1 MGKAHLAIE
10 PFCHCGAIYPVLIWS
25 SFARAIA
32 TPLVFAIMRILIYS
46 YNYHPEP
53 IGIAPLM
60 TELAEGLVKRGH
72 QVRVIT
78 AMPWYPNSAIFPPYE
93 GKLYCTETHKG
104 VKIQR
109 CYVRI
114 TKNRN
119 LINRGL
125 FELSFMVLSFFQAL
139 RGWRPDVILLTVPG
153 LPVGIPAALLGA
165 IYRCPVV
172 LNLQDILP
180 DAAIHVGLL
189 TNKIAIRV
197 FTALEQFNYRIAT
210 KISVISEG
218 FTENLVQKGID
229 PDKIVLIPNWV
240 DIHFIQPLPREDNQF
255 RRDHGL
261 EGKFVI
267 LYAGNIA
274 LTQPLNKVIDAAGLL
289 TDLSDVVFVI
299 VGETDALRPL
309 RQRCREKQIENVR
322 LLTFQPREQLPEMLA
337 AANVGLV
344 VQKQNVISFNMP
356 SKIQVLLAS
365 GRAILAAV
373 PSKGTAAMAIRNS
386 GGGILIPPDDP
397 RALAA
402 AVRLLYAH
410 PEEVERLGERGRRHA
425 MSIYGFQNALD
436 RYEALFE
443 KLVPPQQA
451 LVAVQHQD
459 KI

>member
-1 MGKAHLAIE
+1 
-10 PFCHCGAIYPVLIWS
+10 
-25 SFARAIA
+25 
-32 TPLVFAIMRILIYS
+32 MRILIYS

-78 AMPWYPNSAIFPPYE
+78 AMPWYPNSAIFPPYQ
-93 GKLYCTETHKG
+93 GKLYCTEIHKG

-153 LPVGIPAALLGA
+153 LPVGIPAAALGA

-189 TNKIAIRV
+189 TNKLAIHI
-197 FTALEQFNYRIAT
+197 FTALEKFNYRIAT

-218 FTENLVQKGID
+218 FTENLVQKGVD
-229 PDKIVLIPNWV
+229 PDKITLIPNWV
-240 DIHFIQPLPREDNQF
+240 DVQFIKPLPREDNQF
-255 RRDHGL
+255 RRDHSL
-261 EGKFVI
+261 EDKFVV

-274 LTQPLNKVIDAAGLL
+274 LTQPLNKVIDAAGF
-289 TDLSDVVFVI
+289 LSDLPDVTFVI
-299 VGETDALRPL
+299 VGDEDALHPL
-309 RQRCREKQIENVR
+309 RQRCRQKNLHNVL

-337 AANVGLV
+337 AAHVGLV
-344 VQKQNVISFNMP
+344 VQKKNVISFNMP

-373 PSKGTAAMAIRNS
+373 PSKGTAAMAIRAS

-397 RALAA
+397 RALAE
-402 AVRLLYAH
+402 AVKFLHAH
-410 PEEVERLGERGRRHA
+410 PEQVDYLGERGRRHA
-425 MSIYGFQNALD
+425 IATYAFQGALD

-443 KLVPPQQA
+443 KLVQPQQA
-451 LVAVQHQD
+451 LVAVQHED